1 MRSFWV
7 VGLVFLAGCVP
18 YSAIEASLKRST
30 APDVGC
36 PEDQVVISSYE
47 QGAAGMYPSR
57 WTATGCG
64 REWRCELHVGSA
76 TSGSVSRQACTETA
90 ASNAETLRQVVL
102 DRLSLETGC
111 APELVA
117 VTKEADWSRGGE
129 KAYRMTACGKAYVCT
144 TAAGRTDCKAA
155 LGE

>member
-1 MRSFWV
+1 MRGFSL
-7 VGLVFLAGCVP
+7 VGLLLVGCATVSPERQAAWQREQSALKLGCTWGQVEVAGGGGEGPWQATCDGRSYLCRP
-18 YSAIEASLKRST
+18 RMLYAGSLYARAEAECEETEASK
-30 APDVGC
+30 
-36 PEDQVVISSYE
+36 
-47 QGAAGMYPSR
+47 AAVY
-57 WTATGCG
+57 
-64 REWRCELHVGSA
+64 
-76 TSGSVSRQACTETA
+76 
-90 ASNAETLRQVVL
+90 RQVVL

>member
-1 MRSFWV
+1 MKALAGAAV
-7 VGLVFLAGCVP
+7 VLLAGCIP
-18 YSAIEASLKRST
+18 YSTIEASLKKST

-36 PEDQVVISSYE
+36 PEDQVVITNYV
-47 QGAAGMYPSR
+47 QGAAGMYPST
-57 WTATGCG
+57 WTAEGCG

-76 TSGSVSRQACTETA
+76 KSGSISRQACTETA

-117 VTKEADWSRGGE
+117 VVKEADWSRGGE

-155 LGE
+155 LAE